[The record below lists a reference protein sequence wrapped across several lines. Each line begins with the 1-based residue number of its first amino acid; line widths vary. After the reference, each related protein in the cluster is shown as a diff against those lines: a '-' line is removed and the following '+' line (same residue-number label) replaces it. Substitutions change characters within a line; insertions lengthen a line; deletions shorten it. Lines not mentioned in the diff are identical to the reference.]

1 MQLLLKRLQ
10 TEWASWLVVAFVALL
25 PFGRA
30 PEVPLSILALAL
42 PFLLR
47 NPAHRQRA
55 LRLAVFLLPLFL
67 CFWLPMVLS
76 SFDSYTPEKSSLRSL
91 AALRYL
97 AAAISIGIL
106 LSPPSA
112 RWRVLR
118 WTAFLLAFWAL
129 DGFIQ
134 LYFGADLF
142 GVHMHKERLNALF
155 LHQYQFYGPTL
166 AMLSP
171 LLLEY
176 ARRRWPAWAWVLSFA
191 LVLGAVTIAGM
202 RSGWLVMAVVLAV
215 YGVLLIMN
223 RENRSLRF
231 ASVSVP
237 VLAVITILAG
247 YAASPILQQRL
258 EQTLSALDASEASV
272 NFAST
277 YRLPIFKT
285 ALRMYEAHPVNGV
298 GVRAFSIAYLDYA
311 DPDDVHV
318 RNFGGT
324 HGALHAHNVVLE
336 VMADTGTIGL
346 LGLLTGALLFWR
358 YWRLMTPAQRQE
370 CFPYALSIS
379 LVFFP
384 VNSHFAVFGTYLSSL
399 VWVLLGLW
407 AATWPEEPR
416 MPVNRKTAD
425 PPPGGS

>member
-1 MQLLLKRLQ
+1 MNLILKRLQ
-10 TEWASWLVVAFVALL
+10 SDWPSWMVVAFIALL

-30 PEVPLSILALAL
+30 PEVPLSILALTL

-47 NPAHRQRA
+47 NPVQRA
-55 LRLAVFLLPLFL
+55 RARRVAVYLIPLFL

-76 SFDSYTPEKSSLRSL
+76 SFDSFTPEKSSLRSL

-97 AAAISIGIL
+97 AAAITIGIL
-106 LSPPSA
+106 LAPPSA

-118 WTAFLLAFWAL
+118 WSAYLLAFWAL

-134 LYFGADLF
+134 LYLGADLF
-142 GVHMHKERLNALF
+142 GITMHQDRLNALF
-155 LHQYQFYGPTL
+155 LRQYQFYGPTL

-202 RSGWLVMAVVLAV
+202 RAGWLVMGVVLVV
-215 YGVLLIMN
+215 YGLLLIRN
-223 RENRSLRF
+223 RENRDLRF
-231 ASVSVP
+231 ASITVP

-247 YAASPILQQRL
+247 YLASPMLQQRL
-258 EQTLSALDASEASV
+258 EQTLTALDGSEASV

-285 ALRMYEAHPVNGV
+285 ALSMYQAHPVNGV
-298 GVRAFSIAYLDYA
+298 GVRGFEAAYLVYA
-311 DPDDVHV
+311 EPDDFHIQQS
-318 RNFGGT
+318 GGSR
-324 HGALHAHNVVLE
+324 GALHAHNVVLE

-346 LGLLTGALLFWR
+346 LGLAGGLLLFWR
-358 YWRLMTPAQRQE
+358 YWRLMSPVQRQE
-370 CFPYALSIS
+370 AFPYALAVG

-399 VWVLLGLW
+399 VWVLIGLW
-407 AATWPEEPR
+407 AATWPDDAGSLPEE
-416 MPVNRKTAD
+416 
-425 PPPGGS
+425 S